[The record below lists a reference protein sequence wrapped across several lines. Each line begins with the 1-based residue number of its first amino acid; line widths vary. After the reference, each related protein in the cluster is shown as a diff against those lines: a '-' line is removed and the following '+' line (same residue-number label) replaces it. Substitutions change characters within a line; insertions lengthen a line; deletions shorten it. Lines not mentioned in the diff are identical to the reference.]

1 VLLGSSSGERGKG
14 MGIDSI
20 RVIALAGLTMIFF
33 WVCLSIRRNGNKP
46 RRHAAERLFEAFKEE
61 IQDLSLGTKDAYQIL
76 TRSFPKH
83 EKAYTQFRPFVKGR
97 VLRNFD
103 EAWRDYS
110 RGPGKNSP
118 PSLEQYFA
126 GQNPNM
132 ARERRQLALR
142 KLLRFLSS
150 VRMYSNLPPR

>member
-97 VLRNFD
+97 VLRKFD

-110 RGPGKNSP
+110 CGPEKNSP
-118 PSLEQYFA
+118 PSLERYLTEQD
-126 GQNPNM
+126 PDM
-132 ARERRQLALR
+132 ARERRQLAL
-142 KLLRFLSS
+142 KKILRFLSS
-150 VRMYSNLPPR
+150 VRMYSSLPPR

>member
-76 TRSFPKH
+76 TQAFPKH

-97 VLRNFD
+97 ILRKFD

-118 PSLEQYFA
+118 PSLERYFA

-142 KLLRFLSS
+142 KILRFLSS

>member
-1 VLLGSSSGERGKG
+1 VLLGSSSGERGKD
-14 MGIDSI
+14 MEIDSI

-76 TRSFPKH
+76 TQSFPKH

-118 PSLEQYFA
+118 PSLEQYFT

-142 KLLRFLSS
+142 KILRFLSS